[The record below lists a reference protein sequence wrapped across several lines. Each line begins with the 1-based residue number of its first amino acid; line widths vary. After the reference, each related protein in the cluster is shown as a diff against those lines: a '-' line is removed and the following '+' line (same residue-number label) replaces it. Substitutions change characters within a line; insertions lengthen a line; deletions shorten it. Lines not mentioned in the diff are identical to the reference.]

1 MECLSL
7 PQVRFVYYLVKTNY
21 GIIWTEPWIVMFC
34 RTVIT
39 FVFSQIS
46 VIDKAI
52 FSVFPKNYFWSHWN
66 GTLEQMCYS
75 YMRTCKTKALPQSSK
90 QINGTITI
98 TWQSYQNKIILKV
111 KKYQFLVLTIAI
123 FHFLHFMN
131 KIWLLLETSRNIFLI
146 TLRNCKHHHTGRQQ
160 TTERHLPRESA

>member
-1 MECLSL
+1 MKKSRYSWFRAYWMECLSL

-52 FSVFPKNYFWSHWN
+52 FSVFPKNYFWSHWV
-66 GTLEQMCYS
+66 GTLEQMCYLTI
-75 YMRTCKTKALPQSSK
+75 RTCKTKALPQSSK

-98 TWQSYQNKIILKV
+98 TWQSYQNKIIKSEKIPVFSTNYYYIWFFALDQYYRAKVGILK
-111 KKYQFLVLTIAI
+111 
-123 FHFLHFMN
+123 
-131 KIWLLLETSRNIFLI
+131 
-146 TLRNCKHHHTGRQQ
+146 
-160 TTERHLPRESA
+160 

>member
-1 MECLSL
+1 M
-7 PQVRFVYYLVKTNY
+7 
-21 GIIWTEPWIVMFC
+21 
-34 RTVIT
+34 
-39 FVFSQIS
+39 FSQIS

-146 TLRNCKHHHTGRQQ
+146 TLRNCKHHTGPGGQP
-160 TTERHLPRESA
+160 TTYRTSSSSWATWSPRSSSWCRE